1 LHEVDKF
8 TSKKYAKT
16 INHLAKVIKF
26 LQNIKFKERGL
37 NSNPPLAYALG
48 SQFHNGFATV
58 RRDNLY
64 FTTLLWQNNG
74 RQNGHIS
81 RTI

>member
-1 LHEVDKF
+1 VGYF
-8 TSKKYAKT
+8 S
-16 INHLAKVIKF
+16 
-26 LQNIKFKERGL
+26 
-37 NSNPPLAYALG
+37 G

-58 RRDNLY
+58 RRNVVC

-74 RQNGHIS
+74 RQNGLIS